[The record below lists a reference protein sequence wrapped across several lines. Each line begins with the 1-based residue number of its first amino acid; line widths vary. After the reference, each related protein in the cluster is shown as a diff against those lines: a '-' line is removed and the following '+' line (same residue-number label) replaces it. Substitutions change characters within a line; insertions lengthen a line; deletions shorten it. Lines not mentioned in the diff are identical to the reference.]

1 MTWTA
6 GFPSVPFVGRHDF
19 RGCSSGKEIA
29 AIVWDQGGPL
39 EDRVM
44 PPDDLDLD
52 ILAADWVWETDAG
65 LRLTRVRG
73 HCAALTG
80 VGDPLGRPWPGL
92 DGDPGD
98 DAPLRSPVPFRDAV
112 RPHRH
117 RDGRTRWF
125 RFGGAP
131 QFAADGTVTGW
142 RGVAVELSGPALA
155 ERERA
160 QLCEE
165 QSRRLEEQSRRFEAV
180 VANLPLGVSLFDAD
194 LRLIT
199 HNDRLRDLFGLP
211 QELLRPGTPL
221 ERMIRTSAG
230 AGNYPHLNPDEA
242 WAFVSAR
249 IAQRVRMQRERQLPG
264 GVLLKTTIVPL
275 PDGTTMVVHED
286 ATDRARADAR
296 LAEQNRRLDHALAH
310 MSHGLVLF
318 DADHRVTVVNRQF
331 LDLYGLSPETVHP
344 GITAEELIHRRTEAG
359 NFPGLRPEEAWLQ
372 VRERLATRTRY
383 RLDQTQFDG
392 RVIAVTY
399 APTPEGG
406 FVTVHEDV
414 TAAKR
419 AEAQIVHMARHDAL
433 TGLPNRA
440 LLHEGLAEALARAP
454 VSGGATAVLCLDL
467 DRFKAVNDTLGHA
480 VGDKLLREVTTRLT
494 AAIRDEAGLAT
505 LARLGGDEFAVVLR
519 PTSRFRAGRLA
530 GRLIETVERDYEIDG
545 KRVAI
550 GLSIGVALTPTDGQD
565 PEGLLRA
572 ADMALYR
579 AKAEGR
585 GVHRFFEPAMDV
597 AIQTRRGVELDLRA
611 ALAEQQFALAYQPFL
626 DLSTNRIAGFEA
638 LVRWHHPV
646 RGVVSPAAFVPI
658 AEETGMIVPLG
669 EWVLRQA
676 CREAARWPHALRVSV
691 NLSPVQFRSGDIDA
705 TVIAALRDAGL
716 DPHRLELEITEG
728 VLLQDNASTLAI
740 LHRLKDLGVR
750 IAMDDFGT
758 GYSSLGYLRAF
769 PFDKIKIDRA
779 FVADLAVRPDALAI
793 VRAVTT
799 LADSLDMSTT
809 AEGVET
815 EEQLAHLREAGCT
828 EVQGYLISRPVAAEA
843 VAPMLVDGCSSGSAR
858 STASPHT
865 GSSRGR
871 AAEPGIRNR

>member
-1 MTWTA
+1 M
-6 GFPSVPFVGRHDF
+6 
-19 RGCSSGKEIA
+19 
-29 AIVWDQGGPL
+29 L
-39 EDRVM
+39 
-44 PPDDLDLD
+44 PDDLDLD

-65 LRLTRVRG
+65 LRLTRVHGRF
-73 HCAALTG
+73 AALTG
-80 VGDPLGRPWPGL
+80 AAEPLGRPWPGL
-92 DGDPGD
+92 DGDPDD
-98 DAPLRSPVPFRDAV
+98 DAPLRSPIPFRDV
-112 RPHRH
+112 IRPHRH

-131 QFAADGTVTGW
+131 LLAADGTVTGW
-142 RGVAVELSGPALA
+142 RGLGAELSGPAVA
-155 ERERA
+155 ELERA
-160 QLCEE
+160 RRCEE
-165 QSRRLEEQSRRFEAV
+165 QSRRFDEQSRRFEAV
-180 VANLPLGVSLFDAD
+180 VENLPLGVSLFDAD
-194 LRLIT
+194 LRLT
-199 HNDRLRDLFGLP
+199 AHNERLRDLFGLP

-242 WAFVSAR
+242 WDYVSAR
-249 IAQRVRMQRERQLPG
+249 IAQRVRLQRERHLPD
-264 GVLLKTTIVPL
+264 GVLLKTTIAPL
-275 PDGTTMVVHED
+275 PDGGTLVVHED

-296 LAEQNRRLDHALAH
+296 LAEQNRWLDHALAH

-359 NFPGLRPEEAWLQ
+359 NFPGLRPEEAWVQ
-372 VRERLATRTRY
+372 VSERLAARTRY
-383 RLDQTQFDG
+383 RLDQTLTDG
-392 RVIAVTY
+392 RVVAVTY

-419 AEAQIVHMARHDAL
+419 AEAQIVHMAHHDAL

-440 LLHEGLAEALARAP
+440 LLHEGLAEALAQAP
-454 VSGGATAVLCLDL
+454 ASGGATAVLCLDL
-467 DRFKAVNDTLGHA
+467 DRFKTVNDTLGHA
-480 VGDKLLREVTTRLT
+480 VGDKLLREATARLT

-505 LARLGGDEFAVVLR
+505 LARLGGDEFALVLR

-530 GRLIETVERDYEIDG
+530 GRLIEAVGRDYEIDG
-545 KRVAI
+545 QRVAV
-550 GLSIGVALTPTDGQD
+550 GLSVGIALGPTDGQD

-585 GVHRFFEPAMDV
+585 GVHRFFEPAMDA
-597 AIQTRRGVELDLRA
+597 AIQTRRSVELDLRA
-611 ALAEQQFALAYQPFL
+611 ALAEQQFALAFQPFL
-626 DLSTNRIAGFEA
+626 DLATNRIAGFEA

-676 CREAARWPHALRVSV
+676 CREAARWPTSLRVSV

-740 LHRLKDLGVR
+740 LHRLKRLGVR

-799 LADSLDMSTT
+799 LADSLDMTTT

-828 EVQGYLISRPVAAEA
+828 EVQGYLISRPVPSEA
-843 VAPMLVDGCSSGSAR
+843 VAPMLTEDGIVQPSP
-858 STASPHT
+858 TAFSPS

-871 AAEPGIRNR
+871 EAEPGIQSRRR

>member
-1 MTWTA
+1 M
-6 GFPSVPFVGRHDF
+6 
-19 RGCSSGKEIA
+19 
-29 AIVWDQGGPL
+29 L
-39 EDRVM
+39 
-44 PPDDLDLD
+44 PDDLD
-52 ILAADWVWETDAG
+52 IFAADWVWETDAD
-65 LRLTRVRG
+65 LRLTNVRG
-73 HCAALTG
+73 RYAALTG
-80 VGDPLGRPWPGL
+80 EVEPVGRSWPGL
-92 DGDPGD
+92 AGDEPVDDG
-98 DAPLRSPVPFRDAV
+98 PLRRPVPFRDLV
-112 RPHRH
+112 LPHRH
-117 RDGRTRWF
+117 RDGRIRWF

-131 QFAADGTVTGW
+131 RLAADGTIAGW
-142 RGVAVELSGPALA
+142 HGNCAELSGPAV
-155 ERERA
+155 A
-160 QLCEE
+160 QIEAARLCEE
-165 QSRRLEEQSRRFEAV
+165 QTRRCEEQTRRFEAV
-180 VANLPLGVSLFDAD
+180 VANMPIGVSLFDAD
-194 LRLIT
+194 LRLIAV
-199 HNDRLRDLFGLP
+199 NGRLHEIFGLP
-211 QELLRPGTPL
+211 PELLRLGTPL
-221 ERMIRTSAG
+221 EHMIRTSAG
-230 AGNYPHLNPDEA
+230 SGNYPQMNPDEA
-242 WAFVSAR
+242 WAYASAR
-249 IAQRVRMQRERQLPG
+249 IAQRVRLQRERQLPG

-275 PDGTTMVVHED
+275 PDGSTLVVHED

-296 LAEQNRRLDHALAH
+296 LAEQKNRLDHALTH

-331 LDLYGLSPETVHP
+331 LDLYGLSAETVHP

-359 NFPGLRPEEAWLQ
+359 NFPGLSPEEAWRQ
-372 VRERLATRTRY
+372 VRERLATRARY
-383 RLDQTQFDG
+383 RLDQTLVDG

-440 LLHEGLAEALARAP
+440 LLHEGLAEALARSPAAR
-454 VSGGATAVLCLDL
+454 GGATAVLCLDL
-467 DRFKAVNDTLGHA
+467 DRFKNVNDTLGHA
-480 VGDKLLREVTTRLT
+480 VGDKLLRQVTTRLT
-494 AAIRDEAGLAT
+494 AATCDEAEAGHAT
-505 LARLGGDEFAVVLR
+505 LARLGGDEFAVILH
-519 PTSRFRAGRLA
+519 PTSRFKAGRLA
-530 GRLIETVERDYEIDG
+530 ARLIEAVARDYEIDG
-545 KRVAI
+545 KRVAV
-550 GLSIGVALTPTDGQD
+550 GLSIGIALAPTDARD
-565 PEGLLRA
+565 SEGLLRA

-597 AIQTRRGVELDLRA
+597 AIQARRGVELDLRA
-611 ALAEQQFALAYQPFL
+611 ALAEQQFALAFQPFL
-626 DLSTNRIAGFEA
+626 GLSDNRIAGFEA
-638 LVRWHHPV
+638 LVRWHHPI

-676 CREAARWPHALRVSV
+676 CREAARWPDAVRVSV

-728 VLLQDNASTLAI
+728 VLLQDNASTVAM
-740 LHRLKDLGVR
+740 LHRLKGIGVR

-779 FVADLAVRPDALAI
+779 FVADLSVRPDALAI

-799 LADSLDMSTT
+799 LADSMGMSTT

-815 EEQLAHLREAGCT
+815 EEQLAHLRGAGCT
-828 EVQGYLISRPVAAEA
+828 EVQGYLISRPVPADA
-843 VAPMLVDGCSSGSAR
+843 VAPMLMGDSVAR
-858 STASPHT
+858 V
-865 GSSRGR
+865 RR
-871 AAEPGIRNR
+871 RV

>member
-1 MTWTA
+1 
-6 GFPSVPFVGRHDF
+6 
-19 RGCSSGKEIA
+19 
-29 AIVWDQGGPL
+29 
-39 EDRVM
+39 M

-52 ILAADWVWETDAG
+52 ILAADWIWETDAG
-65 LRLTRVRG
+65 LRLTRVSGRY
-73 HCAALTG
+73 AALTG
-80 VGDPLGRPWPGL
+80 AAEPLGRPWPGL
-92 DGDPGD
+92 DGDPGG
-98 DAPLRSPVPFRDAV
+98 DAPLRSPTPFRDV
-112 RPHRH
+112 IRPHQH
-117 RDGRTRWF
+117 PDGRTRWF

-131 QFAADGTVTGW
+131 LLAADGTVTGW
-142 RGVAVELSGPALA
+142 RGLCAELSGPALA

-160 QLCEE
+160 HRFEE
-165 QSRRLEEQSRRFEAV
+165 ESRRFEEQSRRFEAV
-180 VANLPLGVSLFDAD
+180 VANLPLGISLFDAD
-194 LRLIT
+194 LRLISY
-199 HNDRLRDLFGLP
+199 NERLRDLFGIP
-211 QELLRPGTPL
+211 SELLRPGTPL
-221 ERMIRTSAG
+221 EWMIRASAG
-230 AGNYPHLNPDEA
+230 AGNFPHLNPDEA
-242 WAFVSAR
+242 WAFASAR
-249 IAQRVRMQRERQLPG
+249 IAQRVRLQRERPLPN
-264 GVLLKTTIVPL
+264 GVLLKTTIAPL
-275 PDGTTMVVHED
+275 PDGTTLFVHED

-296 LAEQNRRLDHALAH
+296 LAEQNRWLDHALAH

-331 LDLYGLSPETVHP
+331 LDLYGLSPDTVHP

-372 VRERLATRTRY
+372 VRERLAKRARY
-383 RLDQTQFDG
+383 RLDQTLIDG

-440 LLHEGLAEALARAP
+440 LLHEGLAEALAKPP
-454 VSGGATAVLCLDL
+454 VPGRATAVLCLDL

-480 VGDKLLREVTTRLT
+480 VGDKLLREVTARLGV
-494 AAIRDEAGLAT
+494 ALRGEVEAGVAT

-530 GRLIETVERDYEIDG
+530 GRLIEAVARDYEIDG

-550 GLSIGVALTPTDGQD
+550 GLSIGIALTPTDGQD

-597 AIQTRRGVELDLRA
+597 AIQTRRGVELDLRT
-611 ALAEQQFALAYQPFL
+611 ALAEEQFALAFQPFL

-646 RGVVSPAAFVPI
+646 RGVVSPAAFVPV

-676 CREAARWPHALRVSV
+676 CREAARWPQALRVSV

-740 LHRLKDLGVR
+740 LHRLKGLGVR

-779 FVADLAVRPDALAI
+779 FVADLSVRPDALAI

-799 LADSLDMSTT
+799 LADSLAMTTT

-815 EEQLAHLREAGCT
+815 EEQLVHLREAGCT
-828 EVQGYLISRPVAAEA
+828 EVQGYLISRPVPADA
-843 VAPMLVDGCSSGSAR
+843 VAPMLAGDGVEMV
-858 STASPHT
+858 
-865 GSSRGR
+865 GR
-871 AAEPGIRNR
+871 RA

>member
-1 MTWTA
+1 
-6 GFPSVPFVGRHDF
+6 
-19 RGCSSGKEIA
+19 
-29 AIVWDQGGPL
+29 
-39 EDRVM
+39 M
-44 PPDDLDLD
+44 PPEDLD
-52 ILAADWVWETDAG
+52 IIAADWSWQTDAA
-65 LRLTRVRG
+65 LRLTAVCGRY
-73 HCAALTG
+73 AALTG
-80 VGDPLGRPWPGL
+80 LHDPLGRPWPGL
-92 DGDPGD
+92 DGDGVGEGSRYPALLSD
-98 DAPLRSPVPFRDAV
+98 RRPFRDV
-112 RPHRH
+112 VLPHRH
-117 RDGRTRWF
+117 SDGRTRWF

-131 QFAADGTVTGW
+131 VTVPDGSVAGW
-142 RGVAVELSGPALA
+142 RGICA
-155 ERERA
+155 EVPSAAPGTVPCLEDRVRR
-160 QLCEE
+160 CETV
-165 QSRRLEEQSRRFEAV
+165 LEG
-180 VANLPLGVSLFDAD
+180 LPVGISVFDPD
-194 LRLIT
+194 LRLILV
-199 HNDRLRDLFGLP
+199 NGRLRDLFGLP
-211 QELLRPGTPL
+211 EELLRLGTPL
-221 ERMIRTSAG
+221 KRMIRTSAA
-230 AGNYPHLNPDEA
+230 AGNYPGLGPDEA
-242 WAFVSAR
+242 WAFVSER
-249 IAQRVRMQRERQLPG
+249 IAQRVRLQRERHLPN
-264 GVLLKTTIVPL
+264 GVLLKTTITPL
-275 PDGTTMVVHED
+275 PDGGTMVIHED
-286 ATDRARADAR
+286 ATDRARADRR
-296 LAEQNRRLDHALAH
+296 LAEQNRWLDHALTH

-318 DADHRVTVVNRQF
+318 DADHRITVVNRQF

-344 GITAEELIHRRTEAG
+344 GITAEALIHRRTEAG
-359 NFPGLRPEEAWLQ
+359 NFPGLRPEEAWEQ

-383 RLDQTQFDG
+383 RLDQTLLDG

-440 LLHEGLAEALARAP
+440 LLHEGLAEALAA
-454 VSGGATAVLCLDL
+454 GGGVAEGRGLAVLCLDL
-467 DRFKAVNDTLGHA
+467 DRFKTVNDTLGHA
-480 VGDKLLREVTTRLT
+480 VGDKLLRLVTARLAAEV
-494 AAIRDEAGLAT
+494 RDEAGDGPAI
-505 LARLGGDEFAVVLR
+505 LARLGGDEFALVLR
-519 PTSRFRAGRLA
+519 PASRFRAGRLA
-530 GRLIETVERDYEIDG
+530 GRLIAAVERDYDIDG
-545 KRVAI
+545 ARISV
-550 GLSIGVALTPTDGQD
+550 GLSIGIALAPADGRD

-585 GVHRFFEPAMDV
+585 GTHRFFEPAMDV
-597 AIQTRRGVELDLRA
+597 EIQARRTVELDLRN
-611 ALAEQQFALAYQPFL
+611 ALAERQFALAFQPFL
-626 DLSTNRIAGFEA
+626 GLSDNRIAGFEA

-676 CREAARWPHALRVSV
+676 CREAARWPTGVRVSV

-740 LHRLKDLGVR
+740 LHRLKGLGVR

-779 FVADLAVRPDALAI
+779 FVADLSLRPDALAI

-799 LADSLDMSTT
+799 LADSMGMTTT

-815 EEQLAHLREAGCT
+815 EEQLAHLRGAGCT
-828 EVQGYLISRPVAAEA
+828 EVQGYLISRPVPAEA
-843 VAPMLVDGCSSGSAR
+843 VAPMLGSDVVCGWPR
-858 STASPHT
+858 
-865 GSSRGR
+865 R
-871 AAEPGIRNR
+871 A

>member
-1 MTWTA
+1 M
-6 GFPSVPFVGRHDF
+6 
-19 RGCSSGKEIA
+19 
-29 AIVWDQGGPL
+29 L
-39 EDRVM
+39 
-44 PPDDLDLD
+44 PDDLDTF
-52 ILAADWVWETDAG
+52 AADWIWETDAE
-65 LRLTRVRG
+65 LRLTRVCGRYT
-73 HCAALTG
+73 ALTG
-80 VGDPLGRPWPGL
+80 ESEPLGRPWPGL
-92 DGDPGD
+92 YGDPGD
-98 DAPLRSPVPFRDAV
+98 DAPLRSPRPFRDEI

-117 RDGRTRWF
+117 RDGRMRWF

-131 QFAADGTVTGW
+131 RLAADGTVAGW
-142 RGVAVELSGPALA
+142 RGICAELSGPAV
-155 ERERA
+155 ERLEGARRY
-160 QLCEE
+160 EE
-165 QSRRLEEQSRRFEAV
+165 QARRYGAMLEE
-180 VANLPLGVSLFDAD
+180 LPIGVSVFDAE
-194 LRLIT
+194 LRLIAF
-199 HNDRLRDLFGLP
+199 NDRLRALFDLP
-211 QELLRPGTPL
+211 PELMRLGTPL
-221 ERMIRTSAG
+221 ESLIRASATT
-230 AGNYPHLNPDEA
+230 GNYPHLNPDEA
-242 WAFVSAR
+242 WAFVATR
-249 IAQRVRMQRERQLPG
+249 IARRVRMQRERQLPSG
-264 GVLLKTTIVPL
+264 LLLRTTITPL
-275 PDGTTMVVHED
+275 PDGSTMVIHED
-286 ATDRARADAR
+286 ATDRARADAK
-296 LAEQNRRLDHALAH
+296 LAEQNRRLDHALIH

-359 NFPGLRPEEAWLQ
+359 NFPGLRPEEAWRQ

-383 RLDQTQFDG
+383 RLDQTLLDG

-440 LLHEGLAEALARAP
+440 LLHEGLAEALAKAP
-454 VSGGATAVLCLDL
+454 ASGGVTAVLCLDL
-467 DRFKAVNDTLGHA
+467 DRFKTVNDTLGHA
-480 VGDKLLREVTTRLT
+480 VGDKLLREVTARLAST
-494 AAIRDEAGLAT
+494 IRDQAEAGLAT
-505 LARLGGDEFAVVLR
+505 LARLGGDEFAVILQ

-530 GRLIETVERDYEIDG
+530 GRLIEAVGRDYEIDG
-545 KRVAI
+545 KRVAV
-550 GLSIGVALTPTDGQD
+550 GLSIGVALAPTDGQD
-565 PEGLLRA
+565 SEGLLRA

-585 GVHRFFEPAMDV
+585 NVHRFFEPAMDV
-597 AIQTRRGVELDLRA
+597 AVQTRRSVELDLRV
-611 ALAEQQFALAYQPFL
+611 ALAEQQFALAFQPFL

-638 LVRWHHPV
+638 LVRWHHTV

-669 EWVLRQA
+669 EWVLRRA
-676 CREAARWPHALRVSV
+676 CHEAARWPQAVRVSV

-705 TVIAALRDAGL
+705 TVIAALREAKL
-716 DPHRLELEITEG
+716 DPRRLELEITEG

-740 LHRLKDLGVR
+740 LHRLKGLGVR

-779 FVADLAVRPDALAI
+779 FVADLSVRPDALAI

-799 LADSLDMSTT
+799 LADSLGMTTT

-815 EEQLAHLREAGCT
+815 EEQLAHLRDAGCT
-828 EVQGYLISRPVAAEA
+828 EVQGYLVSRPVAVEA
-843 VAPMLVDGCSSGSAR
+843 VAPMLV
-858 STASPHT
+858 
-865 GSSRGR
+865 GR
-871 AAEPGIRNR
+871 

>member
-1 MTWTA
+1 M
-6 GFPSVPFVGRHDF
+6 
-19 RGCSSGKEIA
+19 
-29 AIVWDQGGPL
+29 L
-39 EDRVM
+39 
-44 PPDDLDLD
+44 PDDLDT
-52 ILAADWVWETDAG
+52 IAADWSWRTDAD
-65 LRLTRVRG
+65 LRLTAVRG
-73 HCAALTG
+73 RFEALTG
-80 VGDPLGRPWPGL
+80 EGAPLGRPWPGL
-92 DGDPGD
+92 TGDGESDEIPR
-98 DAPLRSPVPFRDAV
+98 PLRERTPFRDLV
-112 RPHRH
+112 LPHRH

-131 QFAADGTVTGW
+131 SWQPDGSFAGW
-142 RGVAVELSGPALA
+142 RGICAEVAAPPETSGRLVAAIAAL
-155 ERERA
+155 
-160 QLCEE
+160 
-165 QSRRLEEQSRRFEAV
+165 
-180 VANLPLGVSLFDAD
+180 PIGVSLFDPE
-194 LRLIT
+194 LRLVAA
-199 HNDRLRDLFGLP
+199 NDRLCDLYGLP
-211 QELLRPGTPL
+211 PGLMRPGTPL
-221 ERMIRTSAG
+221 ADIIRANARLG
-230 AGNYPHLNPDEA
+230 HYPGMDPDEA
-242 WAFVSAR
+242 WAFVAAR
-249 IAQRVRMQRERQLPG
+249 VARRVPLERERPLPNG
-264 GVLLKTTIVPL
+264 LLLKTIVTPL
-275 PDGTTMVVHED
+275 PDGGTLVVHED

-318 DADHRVTVVNRQF
+318 DAAHRVTVVNRQF

-344 GITAEELIHRRTEAG
+344 GITAEALIHCRTEAG
-359 NFPGLRPEEAWLQ
+359 NFPGLSPEEAWRQ
-372 VRERLATRTRY
+372 VSERLASRTRY
-383 RLDQTQFDG
+383 RLDQTLADG

-440 LLHEGLAEALARAP
+440 LLQEGLAEALAQG
-454 VSGGATAVLCLDL
+454 GGATAVLCLDL
-467 DRFKAVNDTLGHA
+467 DRFKTVNDTLGHA
-480 VGDKLLREVTTRLT
+480 VGDKLLCQVTARLT
-494 AAIRDEAGLAT
+494 AAMRDEAAAGTAILV
-505 LARLGGDEFAVVLR
+505 RLGGDEFALVLR
-519 PTSRFRAGRLA
+519 PTTRFRAGRLA
-530 GRLIETVERDYEIDG
+530 RRLIEAVGRDYDIDG
-545 KRVAI
+545 TRVAV
-550 GLSIGVALTPTDGQD
+550 GLSVGLALTPTDGTD

-597 AIQTRRGVELDLRA
+597 AIQARRSVELDLRT
-611 ALAEQQFALAYQPFL
+611 ALAEQHFALAFQPFL
-626 DLSTNRIAGFEA
+626 GLSSNRIAGFEA

-669 EWVLRQA
+669 AWVLRQA
-676 CREAARWPHALRVSV
+676 CREAARWPEPVRVSV
-691 NLSPVQFRSGDIDA
+691 NLSPVQFRGGDIDA
-705 TVIAALRDAGL
+705 TVIAALREAGL

-728 VLLQDNASTLAI
+728 VLLQDSASTLAI
-740 LHRLKDLGVR
+740 LHRLKQLGVR

-779 FVADLAVRPDALAI
+779 FVADLSVRPDALAI

-799 LADSLDMSTT
+799 LADSLGMTTT

-815 EEQLAHLREAGCT
+815 EEQLAHLRAAGCT

-843 VAPMLVDGCSSGSAR
+843 VAPMLGG
-858 STASPHT
+858 
-865 GSSRGR
+865 G
-871 AAEPGIRNR
+871 

>member
-1 MTWTA
+1 M
-6 GFPSVPFVGRHDF
+6 
-19 RGCSSGKEIA
+19 
-29 AIVWDQGGPL
+29 L
-39 EDRVM
+39 
-44 PPDDLDLD
+44 PDDLDTF
-52 ILAADWVWETDAG
+52 AADWVWETDAE
-65 LRLTRVRG
+65 LRLTRVSGRY
-73 HCAALTG
+73 AALTG
-80 VGDPLGRPWPGL
+80 EAEPLGRPWPGL

-98 DAPLRSPVPFRDAV
+98 DAPLKSPIPFRDV
-112 RPHRH
+112 IRPHRH

-131 QFAADGTVTGW
+131 LFAVDGTVTGW
-142 RGVAVELSGPALA
+142 RGVCAALSGPALA
-155 ERERA
+155 
-160 QLCEE
+160 QLEEARRCEE
-165 QSRRLEEQSRRFEAV
+165 QTRRCEEQTRRFEAV
-180 VANLPLGVSLFDAD
+180 VENLPLGVSLFDAD
-194 LRLIT
+194 LRLIA

-211 QELLRPGTPL
+211 PELLRLGTPL
-221 ERMIRTSAG
+221 ESMIRTSAE
-230 AGNYPHLNPDEA
+230 AGNYLHLNPDEA

-249 IAQRVRMQRERQLPG
+249 IAQRVRLQRERPLPNAR
-264 GVLLKTTIVPL
+264 LLKTTIAPL
-275 PDGTTMVVHED
+275 PDGSTMVVHED

-296 LAEQNRRLDHALAH
+296 LAEQNRWLDHALTH

-331 LDLYGLSPETVHP
+331 LDLYGLSPETVRP

-359 NFPGLRPEEAWLQ
+359 NFPGLRPEEAWRQ

-383 RLDQTQFDG
+383 RLDQTLIDG

-440 LLHEGLAEALARAP
+440 LLHEALAEALAKESA
-454 VSGGATAVLCLDL
+454 SGGGATAVLCLDL
-467 DRFKAVNDTLGHA
+467 DRFKNVNDTLGHA
-480 VGDKLLREVTTRLT
+480 VGDKLLREVTARLT
-494 AAIRDEAGLAT
+494 AAIRDKAEAGAAT
-505 LARLGGDEFAVVLR
+505 LARLGGDEFAVILQ

-530 GRLIETVERDYEIDG
+530 GRLIEAVGRDYEIDG
-545 KRVAI
+545 KRVAV
-550 GLSIGVALTPTDGQD
+550 GLSIGIALTPTDGQD
-565 PEGLLRA
+565 SEGLLRA

-597 AIQTRRGVELDLRA
+597 AIQARRGVELDLRV
-611 ALAEQQFALAYQPFL
+611 ALAEQQFALAFQPFL
-626 DLSTNRIAGFEA
+626 DLASNRIAGFEA
-638 LVRWHHPV
+638 LLRWHHPV

-676 CREAARWPHALRVSV
+676 CREAARWPQAFRVSV
-691 NLSPVQFRSGDIDA
+691 NLSPVQFRSADIDA
-705 TVIAALRDAGL
+705 TVIAALREANL

-728 VLLQDNASTLAI
+728 VLLQDNPSTLAI
-740 LHRLKDLGVR
+740 LHRLKGIGVR

-779 FVADLAVRPDALAI
+779 FVADLSVRTDALAI

-799 LADSLDMSTT
+799 LADSLGMTTT

-815 EEQLAHLREAGCT
+815 EEQLAQLRAAGCT
-828 EVQGYLISRPVAAEA
+828 EVQGYLVSRPVAAEA
-843 VAPMLVDGCSSGSAR
+843 VAPMLQGA
-858 STASPHT
+858 
-865 GSSRGR
+865 
-871 AAEPGIRNR
+871 